1 MCVRVCVCV
10 YVCVGTT
17 TDGMWFKAASDDA
30 IESSGFQLANLELDP
45 FAVKQSSRAS
55 KPIPAPATRTPTA
68 AAIPMVAAPEPAPV
82 VAASV
87 VSAPLVSA
95 SPAAG
100 ESDGEVA
107 AEKMAEHRA
116 ERGKRL
122 LGAAKDLEKAA
133 HYEME
138 SAKGRFD
145 VRSLDVRSHKS
156 MQPHSILSAMSD
168 ELKKLSHLN
177 SDTTTKETAG
187 ASLDG
192 TDVHAMAVET
202 KKLDT
207 LVRALKGGKTFED
220 ITMTEQAHVPD
231 GEGENVKLSDSSA
244 RSDLDTFFDGM
255 SRLEKT
261 DHDVGDTYDKLQTPQ
276 KIELKMQ
283 QKKID
288 QLEKL
293 VLGLATSKSSLGVHS
308 GRVGMG
314 MQVKAQAVVRG
325 NSAYASILH
334 AAQQS
339 ELPELHARLD
349 NTPQGLKGVNVKDW
363 YNDRVEKASEDAMLV
378 GNRFADRTA
387 AAGLQYDDVPGFMN
401 ADEGGSQLAS
411 FALPTKVKCPACG
424 FLPSCKVN
432 PQSLGFSRA
441 TGTFGSYPSAQ
452 ATGAQ
457 DAYGGGRE
465 DGSTH
470 PAHTATLRQLDSG
483 GIMQSQAPLWTEL
496 SGLLPA
502 SAHTRR
508 MLDKGELAGS
518 VEGGQMLASFALP
531 PKAVAAPP
539 PKCVCPHCKLGD
551 EQVLAF
557 LNLRK
562 YPEWL

>member
-1 MCVRVCVCV
+1 MCVRMCVCVC
-10 YVCVGTT
+10 VCVGTT

-45 FAVKQSSRAS
+45 FAVKQSSQAS
-55 KPIPAPATRTPTA
+55 KPIPAPATRTPTT
-68 AAIPMVAAPEPAPV
+68 AAIPMVAATEPV
-82 VAASV
+82 VAASA

-95 SPAAG
+95 SRAEG

-116 ERGKRL
+116 ERSKRL

-145 VRSLDVRSHKS
+145 VRSVKSHKS
-156 MQPHSILSAMSD
+156 MQPHSILSAISD

-177 SDTTTKETAG
+177 SDTTTKVTAG
-187 ASLDG
+187 ASWDG
-192 TDVHAMAVET
+192 MDVQAMAVET

-220 ITMTEQAHVPD
+220 ITTAERAHVPD

-244 RSDLDTFFDGM
+244 RSDLNTFFDGM

-261 DHDVGDTYDKLQTPQ
+261 DHDVGDTYDKLETPQ

-283 QKKID
+283 QKKIN

-293 VLGLATSKSSLGVHS
+293 VLGLAASQSSLGVYS

-325 NSAYASILH
+325 NSDYASILH

-339 ELPELHARLD
+339 VLPELHAGLE
-349 NTPQGLKGVNVKDW
+349 NTPQGLKGVNLNDW
-363 YNDRVEKASEDAMLV
+363 YNDRVEKASEDGMLV

-387 AAGLQYDDVPGFMN
+387 AAGLQYADVPGFMN

-483 GIMQSQAPLWTEL
+483 GIMQSQAPLWTKL

-508 MLDKGELAGS
+508 LLATGELAGS
-518 VEGGQMLASFALP
+518 MEGGQMLASFALP

-557 LNLRK
+557 INSRK
-562 YPEWL
+562 YPEWQ